1 MVRCEARRAEEVPL
15 GCGAELESQP
25 SHPPHQARQDG
36 RSDLDAHPRQGL
48 AQRKARKEA
57 QRRGDAPAPV
67 GEGCTFLY
75 INGVLRGR
83 KPLSGLLG
91 TFGPCQKYL
100 ASGDAK
106 RPRPFGRVCQ
116 AKPAVPPGTKPPRP
130 SAWRKENG
138 VWNAPEGRSPSP
150 LAPAGKTA
158 RPPGGQTMFC
168 QNRRISSGKAP
179 FCLQIVHS
187 TYMISS

>member
-67 GEGCTFLY
+67 GEGCTFLH

-106 RPRPFGRVCQ
+106 RPCPFGRVCQ
-116 AKPAVPPGTKPPRP
+116 AKPPA
-130 SAWRKENG
+130 
-138 VWNAPEGRSPSP
+138 
-150 LAPAGKTA
+150 LPAGRPCFVKTGGSLPE
-158 RPPGGQTMFC
+158 RPPFVYKLFIART
-168 QNRRISSGKAP
+168 
-179 FCLQIVHS
+179 
-187 TYMISS
+187 

>member
-1 MVRCEARRAEEVPL
+1 MEICRKGLAFPQVAAPGAGSGEKQL
-15 GCGAELESQP
+15 GCL
-25 SHPPHQARQDG
+25 
-36 RSDLDAHPRQGL
+36 PRQGL
-48 AQRKARKEA
+48 AQRKARKGVRRQDDAHAPEREA
-57 QRRGDAPAPV
+57 GII
-67 GEGCTFLY
+67 LH

-106 RPRPFGRVCQ
+106 RPRPFDRVCQ

-130 SAWRKENG
+130 SARRKENG
-138 VWNAPEGRSPSP
+138 GWNRPPRVRGRETSPPFWQGLPS
-150 LAPAGKTA
+150 KTGRA
-158 RPPGGQTMFC
+158 PGGQTMFC
-168 QNRRISSGKAP
+168 QNRRISSGKTP